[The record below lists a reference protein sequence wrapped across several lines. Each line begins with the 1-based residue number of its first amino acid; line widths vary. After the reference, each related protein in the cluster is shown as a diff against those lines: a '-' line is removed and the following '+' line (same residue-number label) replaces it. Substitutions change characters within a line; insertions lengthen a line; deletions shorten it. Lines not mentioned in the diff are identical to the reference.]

1 MVLTKLDMAP
11 AGAPYEIKAGFNF
24 SLVRQSDLRPGSR
37 KTHPDTGQT
46 TSFTLGEGAGTK
58 YRVLEQLGEGTY
70 GIAYKAVGPDG
81 KEYAI
86 KFIKDKLSKMEFF
99 VDFLKE
105 CAIQM
110 IVVATTKTQTNGPYA
125 PEIFDICYDT
135 DTNEGYIRSA
145 LMRNTLDNLIT
156 AMTPAQNNAV
166 VPDALKQ
173 VAKILDFLGTNYRF
187 NHRDMKGDNIM
198 YDRSADGR
206 SRAMKLID
214 FGMSCLT
221 FAGMKIAGSKW
232 FDEKHTC
239 YKEDRDL
246 SQLVFYI
253 QRYRASNLTA
263 PLLHRLQLIVRA
275 NVGARH
281 KCKMDKLCPAH
292 GLSDWKNVYDFVD
305 RANVKVPAG
314 TAEFIQ
320 TNMQRF
326 LEGKPF
332 ESPAPPAV
340 VAPVPARDP
349 PGICA
354 PGKMKDPRTGR
365 CVPNPAA
372 PLVGSVGVAAGA
384 AAPPVKKPS
393 ALARKPALPSVAKK
407 SYAFAAPALAP
418 AKPKDPC
425 PPGKIMNP
433 RTRRCVA
440 RDGKVGRTVR
450 APRRRD

>member
-1 MVLTKLDMAP
+1 MVLTKLDMSP

-24 SLVRQSDLRPGSR
+24 GLVKQSDLRPGTR
-37 KTHPDTGQT
+37 TTHPDTGQT
-46 TSFTLGEGAGTK
+46 VSFTLGEGAGIK

-86 KFIKDKLSKMEFF
+86 KYIKDKLDKMEYF

-110 IVVATTKTQTNGPYA
+110 IVVEATKTQVNGPYA
-125 PEIFDICYDT
+125 PTIYDICYDT
-135 DTNEGYIRSA
+135 ATKEGYIRSA
-145 LMRNTLDNLIT
+145 LLRNTLDNLIT
-156 AMTPAQNNAV
+156 ALKPEQNNAV

-173 VAKILDFLGTNYRF
+173 VAKILEFLGTNYRF

-206 SRAMKLID
+206 TRAMKLID
-214 FGMSCLT
+214 FGMACLT

-232 FDEKHTC
+232 FDDKHTC
-239 YKEDRDL
+239 YKKDRDL

-253 QRYRASNLTA
+253 QRYRASNLSA
-263 PLLHRLQLIVRA
+263 PLLRRLQLIVRA

-292 GLSDWKNVYDFVD
+292 GLSEWKNVYDFVD
-305 RANVKVPAG
+305 RANVEVPAG
-314 TAEFIQ
+314 TPEFIQ

-332 ESPAPPAV
+332 ESP
-340 VAPVPARDP
+340 VAPAAAPVARDP
-349 PGICA
+349 PGICP

-384 AAPPVKKPS
+384 AAPKKAS
-393 ALARKPALPSVAKK
+393 AYVRKPPLPAAAKK
-407 SYAFAAPALAP
+407 SYAFVAPAVAP
-418 AKPKDPC
+418 VKPKDPC
-425 PPGKIMNP
+425 PPGKVMNP

-440 RDGKVGRTVR
+440 RDGKVGRTLR
-450 APRRRD
+450 ARRG